1 MRYYTDPQKYSDFI
15 LKWTYNVHDII
26 IIIIHLLA

>member
-15 LKWTYNVHDII
+15 LKWTYNVHNII
-26 IIIIHLLA
+26 IIIYVLA

>member
-15 LKWTYNVHDII
+15 IKWTYNVHDII
-26 IIIIHLLA
+26 IIIYLLA